1 MAQET
6 RTGPQPDESEQ
17 QPVPHAAVQALQAR
31 FADAIEDVTIFR
43 DEITVRVRK
52 DAVHQSLQ
60 LLRDDPALRYDM
72 LIDLTGVD
80 WRVRMPRFDVIY
92 QLYSTDN
99 RHRLRLKSGV
109 NAIERGDT
117 IATASDLWASA
128 NWLERECFDMFGIN
142 FADHP
147 DLRRILLPEDWNE
160 GYPLRKDYPLRGHKQ
175 WGQYH

>member
-1 MAQET
+1 MAQEPH
-6 RTGPQPDESEQ
+6 TGAQPGVAPQA
-17 QPVPHAAVQALQAR
+17 PVQHAAVQALQAR
-31 FADAIEDVTIFR
+31 FPDAIEDVTIFR
-43 DEITVRVRK
+43 DEITVRMDK
-52 DAVHQSLQ
+52 GAVHEALHF
-60 LLRDDPALRYDM
+60 LRDDPALRYDM

-80 WRVRMPRFDVIY
+80 WRVRVPRFDVVY

-99 RHRLRLKSGV
+99 RHRLRIKSGV
-109 NAIERGDT
+109 NALERGDS
-117 IATASDLWASA
+117 IPTASDLWAAA
-128 NWLERECFDMFGIN
+128 NWLERECYDMFGIN